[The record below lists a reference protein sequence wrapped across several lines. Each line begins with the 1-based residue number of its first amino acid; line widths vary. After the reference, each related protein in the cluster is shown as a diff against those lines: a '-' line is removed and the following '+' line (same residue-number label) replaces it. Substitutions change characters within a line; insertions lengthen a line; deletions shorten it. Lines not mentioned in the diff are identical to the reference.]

1 MNKNFLKNFYN
12 VKLNSKN
19 SGLSFFSNKSSFL
32 DCNLSSINDI
42 FLELSNIGKKE
53 YLFRKKD
60 FYNSLQKNENNN
72 IIILN
77 NGIMLINNLF
87 EKVRINTLIFLR
99 LKNPITYN
107 DNSKLDIIFALIT
120 PKNIKTGPKLQMLSI
135 LSRILKKPNIR
146 KKIRSA
152 EKAED
157 VLALLLPSI

>member
-12 VKLNSKN
+12 IKLSSKN
-19 SGLSFFSNKSSFL
+19 SALNFFSSKSAFL
-32 DCNLSSINDI
+32 DCNLGTINDI
-42 FLELSNIGKKE
+42 FFEISNIGKKE
-53 YLFRKKD
+53 YHFTEKD

-87 EKVRINTLIFLR
+87 EKVKINSLIFLR

-107 DNSKLDIIFALIT
+107 NNKLDIIFTLIT

-146 KKIRSA
+146 KKIRGA

>member
-1 MNKNFLKNFYN
+1 MNKNFLKKFYN
-12 VKLNSKN
+12 IKLSSKN
-19 SGLSFFSNKSSFL
+19 SALNFFSSKRAFL
-32 DCNLSSINDI
+32 DCKLASINDI
-42 FLELSNIGKKE
+42 FLEISNIGKKE
-53 YLFRKKD
+53 YNFKKND

-87 EKVRINTLIFLR
+87 EKVKINSLIFLR

-107 DNSKLDIIFALIT
+107 DNNKLDIIFALIT

-146 KKIRSA
+146 KKIRGA
-152 EKAED
+152 KKAED

>member
-1 MNKNFLKNFYN
+1 MNKNVLKNLYN
-12 VKLNSKN
+12 IKLNSKN
-19 SGLSFFSNKSSFL
+19 TELSFFSSKSSFL
-32 DCNLSSINDI
+32 DCNLKSINAI
-42 FLELSNIGKKE
+42 FLKLSNIGENEYQFTKE
-53 YLFRKKD
+53 D

-87 EKVRINTLIFLR
+87 EKLKINALIFLR
-99 LKNPITYN
+99 LKSPISYEHN
-107 DNSKLDIIFALIT
+107 DKLDIIFALIT

-146 KKIRSA
+146 KKIRGA
-152 EKAED
+152 KKAED

>member
-1 MNKNFLKNFYN
+1 MNKNFIKNFYN
-12 VKLNSKN
+12 VKLSSKN
-19 SGLSFFSNKSSFL
+19 SGLSFFSSKSSFL

-72 IIILN
+72 IIFLN

-87 EKVRINTLIFLR
+87 EKVSFNFLIFLR
-99 LKNPITYN
+99 LKNSITFN
-107 DNSKLDIIFALIT
+107 DNNKLDIIFALIT

-135 LSRILKKPNIR
+135 LARILKKPNIR
-146 KKIRSA
+146 KKIRGA
-152 EKAED
+152 EKAD
-157 VLALLLPSI
+157 DILALLLPSI

>member
-1 MNKNFLKNFYN
+1 MDNNLLKNLYN
-12 VKLNSKN
+12 IKLNSKN
-19 SGLSFFSNKSSFL
+19 SELSFFSSKSSFL
-32 DCNLSSINDI
+32 DCNLGSVNDI
-42 FLELSNIGKKE
+42 FLEISNIGKKE
-53 YLFRKKD
+53 YHFTKKD

-87 EKVRINTLIFLR
+87 EKVKINSLIFLR

-107 DNSKLDIIFALIT
+107 NNKLDIIFTLIT
-120 PKNIKTGPKLQMLSI
+120 PKNIKTGSKLQMLSV

>member
-12 VKLNSKN
+12 IPLSSKN
-19 SGLSFFSNKSSFL
+19 SALSFFSSKSSFL

-42 FLELSNIGKKE
+42 FLEISNIGKSE
-53 YLFRKKD
+53 YYFTKKD

-87 EKVRINTLIFLR
+87 EKVKINCLIFLR

-107 DNSKLDIIFALIT
+107 DNNKLDIIFTLIT

-146 KKIRSA
+146 KKIRGA

>member
-1 MNKNFLKNFYN
+1 
-12 VKLNSKN
+12 
-19 SGLSFFSNKSSFL
+19 
-32 DCNLSSINDI
+32 
-42 FLELSNIGKKE
+42 
-53 YLFRKKD
+53 
-60 FYNSLQKNENNN
+60 
-72 IIILN
+72 
-77 NGIMLINNLF
+77 MLINNLF

-107 DNSKLDIIFALIT
+107 DNNKLDIIFALIT
-120 PKNIKTGPKLQMLSI
+120 PRNIKTGPKLQMLSI

>member
-12 VKLNSKN
+12 IPLSSKN
-19 SGLSFFSNKSSFL
+19 SALSFFSSKSSFL

-53 YLFRKKD
+53 YFFRKKD
-60 FYNSLQKNENNN
+60 FYNSLQKDENNN

>member
-1 MNKNFLKNFYN
+1 
-12 VKLNSKN
+12 
-19 SGLSFFSNKSSFL
+19 
-32 DCNLSSINDI
+32 
-42 FLELSNIGKKE
+42 
-53 YLFRKKD
+53 
-60 FYNSLQKNENNN
+60 
-72 IIILN
+72 
-77 NGIMLINNLF
+77 MLINNLF